1 MATGV
6 IIKKVV
12 LNTWQQEQQQK
23 QSIESIRGLNG
34 KKKKKKMYSK
44 VYFNYP
50 EVGKPINF
58 RFT

>member
-34 KKKKKKMYSK
+34 KKKKKEN
-44 VYFNYP
+44 VF
-50 EVGKPINF
+50 
-58 RFT
+58 